1 MPQKTKFNS
10 VNQPIWGV
18 RRATTRAT
26 AIATHGTAID
36 AGNGVGVE
44 TGVETGVA
52 TTRTIVGTA
61 LLGAW

>member
-1 MPQKTKFNS
+1 MPQKKKLNS
-10 VNQPIWGV
+10 VNQPTWGV